1 MRNNRRTLQGL
12 YRKVSSKTEHTRLCN
27 CSIEN
32 YISLSLRDICVL
44 RKLTMS
50 AYVSLVP
57 HQTLDKQNL
66 FQLIERIGEVKEG
79 ERMQQTM
86 I

>member
-1 MRNNRRTLQGL
+1 M
-12 YRKVSSKTEHTRLCN
+12 C
-27 CSIEN
+27 
-32 YISLSLRDICVL
+32 
-44 RKLTMS
+44 

-79 ERMQQTM
+79 EGMQQTM